1 VAASYAETWKKEST
15 LARVAQELRATAR
28 HSCRLSPLVLMTDPA
43 RMPDVAAVVRTLPR
57 GAAVIYRHFGNAD
70 REAEARTLRRLT
82 RARDQQLLIG
92 ADPELAEAIEADGVH
107 FSRNAA
113 LDGPARWRTKRPDWI
128 LTMAGL
134 KTGAYTGA
142 FTPLDAL
149 FISSVFPSDS
159 PSAGTPIGVE
169 ALTACTTRLPLPVY
183 ALGGV
188 TRETATQ
195 LNQSGVAG
203 LAAIEG
209 LIMDIRKENTTRGHR
224 FVMDTD
230 QGEAEMTL
238 VRVGDG
244 VFNASHTFVPKAL
257 EGRGI
262 AGQIFDAMAKDATAE
277 GYKVVPGCAYVA
289 MKFKRKPEVA
299 AAIGA

>member
-1 VAASYAETWKKEST
+1 
-15 LARVAQELRATAR
+15 
-28 HSCRLSPLVLMTDPA
+28 
-43 RMPDVAAVVRTLPR
+43 
-57 GAAVIYRHFGNAD
+57 
-70 REAEARTLRRLT
+70 
-82 RARDQQLLIG
+82 
-92 ADPELAEAIEADGVH
+92 
-107 FSRNAA
+107 
-113 LDGPARWRTKRPDWI
+113 
-128 LTMAGL
+128 
-134 KTGAYTGA
+134 
-142 FTPLDAL
+142 
-149 FISSVFPSDS
+149 
-159 PSAGTPIGVE
+159 
-169 ALTACTTRLPLPVY
+169 LTACTTRLPLPVY

-257 EGRGI
+257 EGCDEIQAETGGGRGDWRLKEPSVSSRLI
-262 AGQIFDAMAKDATAE
+262 WLRCTARDA
-277 GYKVVPGCAYVA
+277 
-289 MKFKRKPEVA
+289 RQ
-299 AAIGA
+299 